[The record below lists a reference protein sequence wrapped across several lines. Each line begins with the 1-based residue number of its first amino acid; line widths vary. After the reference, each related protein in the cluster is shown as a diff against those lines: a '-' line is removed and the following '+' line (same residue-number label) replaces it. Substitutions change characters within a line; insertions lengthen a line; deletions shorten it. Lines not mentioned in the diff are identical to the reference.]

1 VKYTQPIVEV
11 VWNDAETM
19 HGWETNDECDT
30 ENVPIITVGFLIAK
44 GSSTIIVASSIDQT
58 NGTQNNSRIKIPI
71 GMIVSIKELNVSH
84 KKSKQQPSEGVDSGA
99 V

>member
-1 VKYTQPIVEV
+1 MKYTNPLVEV

-19 HGWETNDECDT
+19 HGWETNEECDT
-30 ENVPIITVGFLIAK
+30 DNVPIITVGFLITK
-44 GSSTIIVASSIDQT
+44 GAHNIVIASSIDQA

-71 GMIVSIKELNVSH
+71 GMIVSIKELNVTH
-84 KKSKQQPSEGVDSGA
+84 KKPKQQSSEDMDSGT